1 MDLKKL
7 DIRISFLPRAA
18 KKKLL
23 EKFLILTNDN
33 FIWLEATQK
42 ECTDEAIIEIPE
54 QTREILRLFFCLTT
68 RGSGI

>member
-7 DIRISFLPRAA
+7 DIKISFLPRAA

-23 EKFLILTNDN
+23 EKFLIMTNDN

-54 QTREILRLFFCLTT
+54 QTSEACRLFIRLAT
-68 RGSGI
+68 RSSRF